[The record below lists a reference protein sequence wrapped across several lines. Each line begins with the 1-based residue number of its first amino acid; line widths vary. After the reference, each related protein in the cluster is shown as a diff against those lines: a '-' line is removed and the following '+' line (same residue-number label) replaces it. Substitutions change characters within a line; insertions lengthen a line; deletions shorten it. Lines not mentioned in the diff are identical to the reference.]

1 MKIVIR
7 IFNLIIMGISAVAML
22 LLFTTST
29 FTFNSRISV
38 DNNFISD
45 HFNNVVGQINNSI
58 DPGETDPVLKE
69 NYINTID
76 ITHALGTDHINLS
89 IACDLNFGEVGS
101 TMGKEDRDLIN
112 QELISNNVQGVF
124 IDLHEP
130 VEILTEYTART
141 VLRGVAKK
149 EVYKQLKKSLQ
160 EKGRPSSPSDV
171 LNIMEEVG
179 MNDNYFRGFAKA
191 LYDAADNKEPH
202 DTSLTE
208 DDGCSVEVFLD
219 VIIAQLETVI
229 EEADAVTGGA
239 VDTDAMIHNPNLRK
253 QLRDGFIAVVETAGL
268 LTPDGVRFV
277 RISQASYVFLAKTLK
292 KVLSSSTSI
301 PPEQLEQA
309 IGETRQ
315 HYSLRLTELY
325 INSMLPPVFYQI
337 ISYVCLVLFIGI
349 LLFAIIWGILLLL
362 TLLRTLSKDKP
373 WTIFGPWFW
382 IVGSFQIVLGLFLT
396 VFAKFY
402 LPGLQVMQNA
412 LAGSPIQ
419 SFAIAPRTS
428 VLVPSIIFI
437 VMIVF
442 AIIYTIMARPVKRE
456 YKDKRSGRGPK
467 PKEVVIHE

>member
-1 MKIVIR
+1 MKSVIR
-7 IFNLIIMGISAVAML
+7 IFNFIIMGISAVAML

-45 HFNNVVGQINNSI
+45 YFNNVVGQINDSI

-76 ITHALGTDHINLS
+76 ITHVLGTDHINLS

-101 TMGKEDRDLIN
+101 IMGKEDRDLIN

-124 IDLHEP
+124 NDLHEP

-171 LNIMEEVG
+171 INIMEEVG

-191 LYDAADNKEPH
+191 LYDASNTPDVPDPDPNSDK
-202 DTSLTE
+202 
-208 DDGCSVEVFLD
+208 GCSVDTFID
-219 VIIAQLETVI
+219 TIIAQLETVI
-229 EEADAVTGGA
+229 DEAEEVTGGA
-239 VDTDAMIHNPNLRK
+239 VDTDAMIHNPD
-253 QLRDGFIAVVETAGL
+253 LRDQLKSGFISVVETAGL
-268 LTPDGVRFV
+268 LKDSNTFIK
-277 RISQASYVFLAKTLK
+277 ISQASYVLLAKTLK
-292 KVLSSSTSI
+292 DLLSSSSSI
-301 PPEQLEQA
+301 DPHELDQKP
-309 IGETRQ
+309 GESQ
-315 HYSLRLTELY
+315 FEYASRLTELY
-325 INSMLPPVFYQI
+325 VNNMLPPAFYQI
-337 ISYVCLVLFIGI
+337 IGYVCLGLFIGI
-349 LLFAIIWGILLLL
+349 LLFAIIWGILILL

-382 IVGSFQIVLGLFLT
+382 IVGSLQIVLGLFLT

-442 AIIYTIMARPVKRE
+442 AIVYTIMAHPVKRE
-456 YKDKRSGRGPK
+456 YKDKRNGRGPK

>member
-1 MKIVIR
+1 
-7 IFNLIIMGISAVAML
+7 MGISAVAML

-45 HFNNVVGQINNSI
+45 YFNDVVGQINDSI

-69 NYINTID
+69 NYINSID
-76 ITHALGTDHINLS
+76 ITHVLGTDHINLS

-101 TMGKEDRDLIN
+101 IMGKEDRDLIN

-124 IDLHEP
+124 NDLHEP

-160 EKGRPSSPSDV
+160 ENGHSSSPSDV
-171 LNIMEEVG
+171 LEIMDEVG

-191 LYDAADNKEPH
+191 LYDASNTPDNPSDPIQDK
-202 DTSLTE
+202 
-208 DDGCSVEVFLD
+208 GCSVDTFID
-219 VIIAQLETVI
+219 TIIAQLETVI
-229 EEADAVTGGA
+229 EEADEVTGGA
-239 VDTDAMIHNPNLRK
+239 VDTDAMIHNPD
-253 QLRDGFIAVVETAGL
+253 LRDQLKSGFITVVESAGL
-268 LTPDGVRFV
+268 LKDENTFIK
-277 RISQASYVFLAKTLK
+277 ISQASYVLLAKTLK
-292 KVLSSSTSI
+292 EALSSSGSI
-301 PPEQLEQA
+301 DPSELDQKPEESA
-309 IGETRQ
+309 EDYAR
-315 HYSLRLTELY
+315 RLTELY
-325 INSMLPPVFYQI
+325 VNNMLPPVFYQI
-337 ISYVCLVLFIGI
+337 IGYVCLGLFIGV
-349 LLFAIIWGILLLL
+349 LLFAIIWGVLLLL

-412 LAGSPIQ
+412 IAGSPIQ

-442 AIIYTIMARPVKRE
+442 AIVYTIMAHPVKRE